1 MYSFESRIRYSET
14 DRTGR
19 LAIPSL
25 VNYFQD
31 CSNFQSEELGLGHKE
46 LMKRGKGWI
55 LSSWHIE
62 IYNVPGLRKKVT
74 IGTFATDF
82 NGFYGSRNFVMLDEE
97 GKILACADSTWVLI
111 DIHRGRPIKPDPQDI
126 EPYGVYPPLN
136 LETYGR
142 KVKRI
147 DKTTS
152 LSSFEIQRHQ
162 LDTQDHV
169 NNSQYVL
176 MALNVI
182 PKETSVKR
190 LRVEYKKAAVYK
202 DVIVPKVAS
211 EEARTVVELC
221 DEKGNPYALVEVSEE
236 VSSNRL
242 ELEVNYSLLKTIS
255 F

>member
-31 CSNFQSEELGLGHKE
+31 CSNFQSEKLGLGHKE
-46 LMKRGKGWI
+46 LMRRGKGWI

-62 IYNVPGLRKKVT
+62 IYDIPGLGERVT

-82 NGFYGSRNFVMLDEE
+82 KGFYGSRNFVMLDESGE
-97 GKILACADSTWVLI
+97 IVACADSTWVLI
-111 DIHRGRPIKPDPQDI
+111 DIHRGRPVKPAPQDI
-126 EPYGVYPPLN
+126 EPYGVSPPLN

-142 KVKRI
+142 KIKRI
-147 DKTTS
+147 EKTTS
-152 LSSFEIQRHQ
+152 LPSFEIQRHQ

-169 NNSQYVL
+169 NNCQYIL

-182 PKETSVKR
+182 PKETPIKR

-202 DVIVPKVAS
+202 DVIVPKLAD
-211 EEARTVVELC
+211 EEGRTVVELC
-221 DEKGNPYALVEVSEE
+221 DKEGNPYALVEVSEQ
-236 VSSNRL
+236 VSSIRPKLDCN
-242 ELEVNYSLLKTIS
+242 
-255 F
+255 